1 VIGVNTAII
10 SPSGGSIGIGFAVPS
25 KTVVGVIDQL
35 RQYKE
40 VRRGWLGVRI
50 QQVTDEIA
58 DSLNVK
64 PTRGALIA
72 GIDDKGPAKPAG
84 IEPGDV
90 IVKFDGKDIKE
101 MRDLPKI
108 VAETPV
114 GKDVEVTIIRKGKEE
129 KKTVKLGRLE
139 DEKQAALTPKKD
151 TAEEKTVV
159 KKALGLDLADLTT
172 ELRNQHK
179 IKDKV
184 KGVLITGVDTNSAAA
199 EKHLQPGMV
208 IAEVQQQPVGS
219 AAELQQRIEKLKKD
233 GKKAVVLLVVTPDGD
248 PSFVA
253 LSLQ

>member
-1 VIGVNTAII
+1 M
-10 SPSGGSIGIGFAVPS
+10 
-25 KTVVGVIDQL
+25 IDQL
-35 RQYKE
+35 RQFKE

-58 DSLNVK
+58 DSLSIK
-64 PTRGALIA
+64 PARGALIA

-90 IVKFDGKDIKE
+90 IVKFDGHDIRE

-129 KKTVKLGRLE
+129 TKTVKLGRLE
-139 DEKQAALTPKKD
+139 DEKQAALTPKKNG
-151 TAEEKTVV
+151 TEEKTVV
-159 KKALGLDLADLTT
+159 KKALGLDLANLTD
-172 ELRNQHK
+172 ELRKKHK

-184 KGVLITGVDTNSAAA
+184 KGVLITGVDANSAAA
-199 EKHLQPGMV
+199 EKRLTPGLV

-219 AAELQQRIEKLKKD
+219 ADELQQRIEKLKKD